1 MNRLRYLF
9 APLTRVW
16 NQSICRQLTWSFSL
30 VSLLIIIGMGCLL
43 FSFQRD
49 FLYAQNT
56 KNTLDLARTLSF
68 SSVSWVLTNDIV
80 GLQEVLQGA
89 SEATDL
95 KFATVLS
102 PQGEVLAS
110 TNPAYIGQFFND
122 TLSQH
127 LLTQPA
133 EPQILLNESN
143 LIDVAV
149 PIKTG
154 NRLIGW
160 VRVELT
166 QNTANAN
173 LRKLAFASMASVP
186 LFLLVISIIAR
197 LLASKLTN
205 GLNHLIAVATDAE
218 HGRSFQRET
227 IEYPNEIGV
236 LTQHLYRMLEAIDE
250 EKKAE
255 VQLRTFYQLDL
266 VGLTITSPEKGW
278 IRVNDCLCN
287 MLGYSEENLRQMT
300 WAELTYPDD
309 LAADEQLFEKLLANE
324 IDGYSLEKRFV
335 TRTGKIV
342 FTKIVVRSVRKHNGE
357 IDYVSA
363 MVEDISDR
371 KQAEIELKE
380 YKDHLEQLVEQR
392 TIALLLAKE
401 AAEAANIAKST
412 FIATMS
418 HELRTPL
425 NAILGFSELMSQDS
439 TSTAD
444 QKDTLA
450 IINRSGE
457 HLLSMINDVLD
468 ISKIESGHFEL
479 TNSACDLLKLINDIG
494 NMVSGR
500 AANKGLSFR
509 VEIAS
514 DITSYVSV
522 DSGKLRQV
530 LINLLGNAIKFTHQ
544 GGVVLRAHTRP
555 LTTNAMV
562 MLNIEIVDSGMGIPI
577 DQQAELF
584 KPFVQLNSDAQ
595 GTGLGLAISKSLVEL
610 MGGQLSVSS
619 NVDVGS
625 VFKIALPLSIAN
637 TDGLAAQ
644 ESWHPVKSISPDQP
658 AWRLLIV
665 DDNADSRLLL
675 NTLLKTVGFEVREA
689 EDGQQAIS
697 AFEQWQPHLIWMD
710 MRMPVMDGYQATA
723 NIRQLNGGK
732 AVKII
737 ALTASAF
744 IDQHDSI
751 INAGCDAVLH
761 KPFHIPEI
769 FTALANL
776 LGVNFIYEDT
786 LESASSTVVE
796 ITVEMLTTLPI
807 PLRQQLHE
815 AALNLDIEETDAVL
829 AQIRLIAP
837 AIADGLQQLAAH
849 YQFDQIIDL
858 VTAADS
864 E

>member
-30 VSLLIIIGMGCLL
+30 VSLLIIIGTGCLL

-56 KNTLDLARTLSF
+56 RNALDLARTLSF

-80 GLQEVLQGA
+80 GLQEVLQGT
-89 SEATDL
+89 SETTDL
-95 KFATVLS
+95 KFAAVLS

-110 TNPAYIGQFFND
+110 TNPAYIGQFFDD

-133 EPQILLNESN
+133 EPQILLIESN

-227 IEYPNEIGV
+227 IECPNEIGV

-278 IRVNDCLCN
+278 IRVNDYLCN

-300 WAELTYPDD
+300 WVDLIHPDD
-309 LAADEQLFEKLLANE
+309 LAADEQQFEKLLANE

-439 TSTAD
+439 TSTAA
-444 QKDTLA
+444 QKETLA

-457 HLLSMINDVLD
+457 HLLSMI
-468 ISKIESGHFEL
+468 
-479 TNSACDLLKLINDIG
+479 
-494 NMVSGR
+494 
-500 AANKGLSFR
+500 
-509 VEIAS
+509 
-514 DITSYVSV
+514 
-522 DSGKLRQV
+522 
-530 LINLLGNAIKFTHQ
+530 
-544 GGVVLRAHTRP
+544 
-555 LTTNAMV
+555 
-562 MLNIEIVDSGMGIPI
+562 
-577 DQQAELF
+577 
-584 KPFVQLNSDAQ
+584 
-595 GTGLGLAISKSLVEL
+595 
-610 MGGQLSVSS
+610 
-619 NVDVGS
+619 
-625 VFKIALPLSIAN
+625 
-637 TDGLAAQ
+637 
-644 ESWHPVKSISPDQP
+644 
-658 AWRLLIV
+658 
-665 DDNADSRLLL
+665 
-675 NTLLKTVGFEVREA
+675 
-689 EDGQQAIS
+689 
-697 AFEQWQPHLIWMD
+697 
-710 MRMPVMDGYQATA
+710 
-723 NIRQLNGGK
+723 
-732 AVKII
+732 
-737 ALTASAF
+737 
-744 IDQHDSI
+744 
-751 INAGCDAVLH
+751 
-761 KPFHIPEI
+761 
-769 FTALANL
+769 
-776 LGVNFIYEDT
+776 
-786 LESASSTVVE
+786 
-796 ITVEMLTTLPI
+796 
-807 PLRQQLHE
+807 
-815 AALNLDIEETDAVL
+815 
-829 AQIRLIAP
+829 
-837 AIADGLQQLAAH
+837 
-849 YQFDQIIDL
+849 
-858 VTAADS
+858 
-864 E
+864 